1 MVHLNTLI
9 LFKVDY
15 ICGILIKQDENDPV
29 FIEKL
34 LFMTRFFMSL
44 LLMAISAI
52 SFAAEKDYTAYLF
65 AYFKGEGLAQGEQIY
80 FAVSRDGLN
89 WKDINGGNPVLTS
102 TLGEK
107 GLRDPFIM
115 RSADGSKF
123 FVIATDLKING
134 NGDWTAA
141 QTKGSKSI
149 MVWESS
155 DLINWSEQRMCRVAP
170 EGAGCTWAP
179 EAVYNEESGEY
190 LVFWSSKIPSSQN
203 VQNNDNTHRVYY
215 CTTKDFKTFSDAKVW
230 IELKNPQNRTIS
242 VIDATVIKVG
252 DTYYRFKKNEATEA
266 HKQGMPSSGKYII
279 MEKATSLLGQWTEVN
294 TQMSQTAYV
303 EGPTCFK
310 FNGENK
316 WCLFIDD
323 FGGKGYYP
331 LVTNDLSSGVFSQ
344 LSSSQYS
351 LPSVMRHG
359 SVVNITETEYSNLM
373 SKYEPSST
381 STVRINP
388 AARQQTM
395 EGWGVSL
402 CWWANMCGKWT
413 DDKIDDLVD
422 MLTSE
427 DKLNYNI
434 FRYNIGG
441 GDHPSHYNGHMCNG
455 KGKRAEMEGFKASE
469 NANYDW
475 NADAAQRKVMLKI
488 RDARKDA
495 IFEAFSNS
503 APYWMT
509 YSGCSSGNKDAGKD
523 NLKPEYYGKFSD
535 YLIDVCKHYK
545 DEYGIEFKT
554 LDPFNEPNTNYWG
567 ANGGQEGCHFDPA
580 SQVSLI
586 RVIYPKLKNSGLKTV
601 LSASDETSVSTAI
614 GELQLFMKEGD
625 IVPMLGQFNVHTYG
639 GDIRDKANLKDL
651 VTESRLPFWMSET
664 GAGGTGLAGN
674 LSLAQRMFDDLNYLQ
689 PQAWVD
695 WQFVEENNDQ
705 WCLVKGD
712 FNRQSY
718 NIVKNFYVRM
728 QVTRF
733 IRQGYTMLG
742 TGRNDI
748 LAAVSPTGDK
758 VVVVMLNTSTDEKN
772 ISIDL
777 TPLKKVDNLAE
788 LYVTNSKLNCK
799 RMADL
804 EVVDGIA
811 NYTMGGQEISTLVFS
826 TDAGKGV
833 ENLTE
838 GMPYMFVPRASTSPL
853 TLNGGSLQLSSLCV
867 ADSMQRWYFSKLSD
881 GTYNIYT
888 LLDGKKLALTD
899 DGSYYLAVTPLDA
912 SNKGQQFKV
921 ENIGDNSYKVTSASN
936 GKLLDLEGEHLEI
949 GTKVGLW
956 QASATGGN
964 AHREWRILSVP
975 FTAVPM
981 SGETTA
987 DDIASEPTLVYSANG
1002 EIIIVSLSASS
1013 SMYSVYNIKGQM
1025 VTNGA
1030 IKSAVTKIPVEKG
1043 FYVVRCGN
1051 EAEKVMVK

>member
-359 SVVNITETEYSNLM
+359 SVVNITESEYSNLM

-469 NANYDW
+469 NSNYDW
-475 NADAAQRKVMLKI
+475 NADAAQRKVMLKL

-772 ISIDL
+772 VSIDL

-811 NYTMGGQEISTLVFS
+811 NYTMGGQEISTMIFS

-867 ADSMQRWYFSKLSD
+867 ADSMQRWYFNKLSD
-881 GTYNIYT
+881 DTYNIYT
-888 LLDGKKLALTD
+888 MLNGKKLALTD

-956 QASATGGN
+956 QASATGAN
-964 AHREWRILSVP
+964 VHREWRILSVP

-981 SGETTA
+981 SSETTA